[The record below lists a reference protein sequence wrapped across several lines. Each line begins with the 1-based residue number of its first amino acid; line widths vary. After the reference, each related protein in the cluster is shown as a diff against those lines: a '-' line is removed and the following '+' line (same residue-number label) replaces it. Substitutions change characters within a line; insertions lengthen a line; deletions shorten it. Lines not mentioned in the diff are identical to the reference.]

1 MIFLGEIAKFKNKL
15 IHELTINDIS
25 LLLIQQHN
33 QFHLIENKC
42 GHFGLPLITGKV
54 KDEEIICSHHGI
66 SFNLLTGEV
75 VNRPYENC
83 DMIRVFKI
91 VEKNMG
97 LYVEEPID

>member
-1 MIFLGEIAKFKNKL
+1 MIFLGEITEFKNKS

-25 LLLIQQHN
+25 LLLIQQNN
-33 QFHLIENKC
+33 QFYLIENKC
-42 GHFGLPLITGKV
+42 GHFGLPLMTGEV

-66 SFNLLTGEV
+66 SFSLQTGEV